1 MPRFPLRRAHLIAP
15 FGVGSMA
22 TFPDG
27 ASLMVAGLDHWF
39 KADGGTILDLDEY
52 RVEEWRLQR
61 RLGVREFR
69 LPPDHRRRRRGDSGV
84 QSNIGLRVPAVRFPE
99 IHVCSRCN
107 TLTTVPATE
116 RGRQVCPA
124 CEREG
129 RRSTITQTQFVA
141 MCDKGHVQDLPFR
154 EWVHRDVAP
163 VCRAPIR
170 LFGSSGSSLVSV
182 MVECECGARRNL
194 SGITEALDDDRT
206 VLSHRLASGEGDRE
220 LLCRGARPW
229 LGRRAEEGC
238 ERPLRAGLRSA
249 TNTYFAQVITSV
261 YVPREQHGVA
271 PEVLAR
277 LVVPPAS
284 SWIEAARDAGGT
296 PTTELLQ
303 KRFPGLIPDAVDA
316 IALDRFLA
324 GPVEGEEEVEEDS
337 VPEDETAFRA
347 LELEAMSRVRSD
359 ETLTVRY
366 RDRTEYEAARLPGI
380 AAVGLVDRLRVTRV
394 FAGFSRIMSAGADD
408 LEERRRRMRMLW
420 AAPPA
425 RGKEWLPCAI
435 VNGEGIL
442 LRLDEEAL
450 AAWEADAAVVAR
462 AGRLD
467 ELARRAAERRERPH
481 EPIEARRVLLHTL
494 AHLLIVQL
502 AFESGYS
509 ATSLNERLY
518 ASGAERMAGMLIYT
532 AAGDSEGTLGGLV
545 RLGRPGQLE
554 PILGR
559 AIERSRWCSSD
570 PICSELGESGGQ
582 GPDSCNLAACHD
594 CAIVSETSCETGNR
608 HLDRA
613 LVSDPGYGFFRA
625 LL

>member
-15 FGVGSMA
+15 FGVGSMS

-39 KADGGTILDLDEY
+39 KADGGTVLDLDEY

-69 LPPDHRRRRRGDSGV
+69 LPPDHRRPRRGEGAL
-84 QSNIGLRVPAVRFPE
+84 QSNTGLTVPAVRFPE

-116 RGRQVCPA
+116 RGRQLCPP

-129 RRSTITQTQFVA
+129 RRSGVTQTQFVA
-141 MCDKGHVQDLPFR
+141 MCDRGHVQDLPFR

-163 VCRAPIR
+163 ACRAPLR

-182 MVECECGARRNL
+182 TVECECGARRNL
-194 SGITEALDDDRT
+194 SGITEAIDDDRT
-206 VLSHRLASGEGDRE
+206 VLSHRLAPGDGGGE
-220 LLCRGARPW
+220 LLCRGSRPW
-229 LGRRAEEGC
+229 LGRRADEGC
-238 ERPLRAGLRSA
+238 DRPLRAGLRSA
-249 TNTYFAQVITSV
+249 TNTYFAQVITAV

-271 PEVLAR
+271 PDVLSR

-284 SWIEAARDAGGT
+284 SWIEAALDAGGT
-296 PTTELLQ
+296 PTTERLR

-316 IALDRFLA
+316 VALDRFLA
-324 GPVEGEEEVEEDS
+324 GIEDEEEAP
-337 VPEDETAFRA
+337 VPDDETAFRA
-347 LELEAMSRVRSD
+347 LELEAMSRARSD
-359 ETLTVRY
+359 TTLTVRY
-366 RDRTEYEAARLPGI
+366 RDRSEYDLEGLPGL
-380 AAVGLVDRLRVTRV
+380 AAVGLIDRLRVTKV
-394 FAGFSRIMSAGADD
+394 FAGFTRIMSLGADD
-408 LEERRRRMRMLW
+408 LDERRRRMRMLW
-420 AAPPA
+420 AAPPE
-425 RGKEWLPCAI
+425 RGQEWLPCAI
-435 VNGEGIL
+435 VNGEGVL
-442 LRLDEEAL
+442 LRLDEEQL
-450 AAWEADAAVVAR
+450 DAWEADAAVIER

-467 ELARRAAERRERPH
+467 GLARRAAERRGRPH

-509 ATSLNERLY
+509 ATSLSERLY
-518 ASGAERMAGMLIYT
+518 TSRAGRMAGMLIYT

-545 RLGRPGQLE
+545 RLGRPGHLE
-554 PILGR
+554 PILTR
-559 AIERSRWCSSD
+559 AVERSRWCSSD
-570 PICSELGESGGQ
+570 PICGELGESGGQ

-594 CAIVSETSCETGNR
+594 CSIVSETSCEAGNR

-613 LVSDPGYGFFRA
+613 LVSDPGYGFFRS
-625 LL
+625 LI